1 MRNSILLHLAP
12 HGTQAAEAVE
22 VGQGAERPQEW
33 DRWGGAEQ
41 YYVQNAEIDYATD
54 VVVTDAATDAAN

>member
-1 MRNSILLHLAP
+1 MRNLILLHLVP
-12 HGTQAAEAVE
+12 HGTQAVEGVEAGQAAETHR
-22 VGQGAERPQEW
+22 ER

-54 VVVTDAATDAAN
+54 AVVTGA